1 MKTRNCDDTE
11 QRLRDC
17 GWRPSKARH
26 GVWVVVH
33 RNPKRVPYAHRYAFL
48 PGSWDDHGRLY
59 HRAADDCYMYV
70 TEPYPQGADGL
81 RDLFD
86 FCEQWD
92 LTATVEACP
101 SIHNPGGCLHI
112 RILPNGKQW
121 GRP

>member
-1 MKTRNCDDTE
+1 MGGCTI
-11 QRLRDC
+11 
-17 GWRPSKARH
+17 
-26 GVWVVVH
+26 
-33 RNPKRVPYAHRYAFL
+33 
-48 PGSWDDHGRLY
+48 GR
-59 HRAADDCYMYV
+59 RMAASMYV

-121 GRP
+121 GDYEDHTTEIGARNHPGDNA